1 MTDKQADI
9 KFDYEKRFNKLFF
22 SNDFKQK
29 MIEKCHYC
37 PQGLTIDVD
46 FDDNN
51 EIEFCIYCKKYNYDF
66 SDSIVDGDYVLLK
79 TPIKD
84 EWVDVMKQYIKDND
98 KWLTENLKGKTL
110 YY

>member
-29 MIEKCHYC
+29 MVEKCRYC